1 MGMAEV
7 EVHSMS
13 AMPSRTQSHKCL
25 SMKGTDM
32 FKADLKG
39 KTIAL
44 LITAIFIV
52 APVVCS
58 AQVLINGAGASFP
71 YPIYSK
77 WFNEYAKLHHEI
89 QINYQSIGSGGGIKQ
104 VTEGTVDFGATDGP
118 MNDEQLQEF
127 QKKRGMSVL
136 HFPTVLGAVVVT
148 YNIPGITQSLNL
160 TPDALAGI
168 FLGKITKWDD
178 PAIKGNNAKVK
189 LPNSDIVVIHRS
201 DGSGTSYCWTDY
213 LSKVSEEWK
222 SRVGKGTSV
231 NWPVGLGGKGN
242 EGVSGQVKQ
251 TTGSIGYVELIYA
264 IQNQLPYASIKNAA
278 GQFVTPNL
286 ASTTAAAAGAAKSMP
301 ADFRVSITNA
311 TGKDAYPISTFTWL
325 LIPETIQD
333 KVKNKAMTE
342 FLRWML
348 TAGQNMAVDL
358 SYARLPKEVIV
369 QEEKAIAKVK

>member
-1 MGMAEV
+1 
-7 EVHSMS
+7 
-13 AMPSRTQSHKCL
+13 
-25 SMKGTDM
+25 M
-32 FKADLKG
+32 FKTKLKS
-39 KTIAL
+39 TALAL
-44 LITAIFIV
+44 LLAAFLMAV
-52 APVVCS
+52 PVLCS

-77 WFNEYAKLHHEI
+77 WFNEYAKLHPDI

-118 MNDEQLQEF
+118 MNDEQLQDF
-127 QKKRGMSVL
+127 QKKRGISVL

-148 YNIPGITQSLNL
+148 YNIPGVTQSLNL
-160 TPDALAGI
+160 TPDAIAGI

-178 PAIKGNNAKVK
+178 AAIKETNAKVK

-231 NWPVGLGGKGN
+231 NWPIGLGGKGN

-251 TTGSIGYVELIYA
+251 TAGAIGYVELIYA
-264 IQNQLPYASIKNAA
+264 IQNQLPYANIKNAA

-286 ASTTAAAAGAAKSMP
+286 TSTTAAAAGAAKSMP

-311 TGKDAYPISTFTWL
+311 PGKDAYPISTFTWL

-333 KVKNKAMTE
+333 KVKNKALTE

-348 TAGQNMAVDL
+348 TSGQDMAVDL
-358 SYARLPKEVIV
+358 SYARLPKEVV
-369 QEEKAIAKVK
+369 AQEVKAIAKVK